1 MKNNP
6 SSTSTRTSLP
16 CWLSLLLTLGFPS
29 VTDSLWAASTGSL
42 RQSLTFHASFDH
54 GPDAGF
60 GAGDRRLFHAPSLKQ
75 PRVGKPGLPPG
86 GAVSVARG
94 EGKTG
99 DALRFHRKAPEVL
112 FFQVEKNFAYAK
124 SNWNGTVSFWL
135 RLDPE
140 ADLPPDYCD
149 PLLITPRE
157 WNDAAIWV
165 DFSKDERP
173 RHFRLGLFAD
183 RSVWDP
189 QRRNY
194 DTFPPDERPIVTVTP
209 SPFSR
214 DRWTHVA
221 YTFSNFNTGKK
232 DGVAT
237 LYLDGK
243 PQGSVSAREQ
253 TFSWE
258 PAQAIAM
265 VGINYIG
272 LFDELAFFNR
282 ALTAAEVSEL
292 FALPDGLTAVRQ
304 ERRLP

>member
-1 MKNNP
+1 MKNK
-6 SSTSTRTSLP
+6 SSSSSSRTSVALP
-16 CWLSLLLTLGFPS
+16 LALLVALLCHGATESLR
-29 VTDSLWAASTGSL
+29 AASTTSL
-42 RQSLTFHASFDH
+42 SQSLTFHASFDH
-54 GPDAGF
+54 GPDADF
-60 GAGDRRLFHAPSLKQ
+60 GSGDLRLFHAPSLKQ

-86 GAVSVARG
+86 GAVSIGRG
-94 EGKTG
+94 EGRTG

-149 PLLITPRE
+149 PLIITPRE
-157 WNDAAIWV
+157 WNDGALWV

-221 YTFSNFNTGKK
+221 YTFSNFNTGQK

-253 TFSWE
+253 TLSWE
-258 PAQAIAM
+258 PSQAIAM
-265 VGINYIG
+265 IGINYIG

-282 ALTAAEVSEL
+282 ALTADEVGQL
-292 FALPDGLTAVRQ
+292 FALPDGLTTVRK
-304 ERRLP
+304 